1 MLSSKINGA
10 SNASQLRS
18 FLESDNNAGMEMFGI
33 DTEVYETLS
42 DTGKM
47 FVVSAVFETKRDL
60 SGFVNGKQLRD
71 TFNQALIIAQIRE
84 NKETINDNNIEMIT
98 VNYSKSVNG
107 SYDSFKTMY
116 ESAKKAGSYVMTKAM
131 SAVQTSSV
139 KDVESFWNAYNNS
152 VTIQLFLEL
161 STGLRCATL

>member
-1 MLSSKINGA
+1 
-10 SNASQLRS
+10 
-18 FLESDNNAGMEMFGI
+18 
-33 DTEVYETLS
+33 
-42 DTGKM
+42 M

-131 SAVQTSSV
+131 SAVQHQ
-139 KDVESFWNAYNNS
+139 A
-152 VTIQLFLEL
+152 
-161 STGLRCATL
+161 